1 MNKIMKP
8 SAGIAIRCIHA
19 APGLIVFTVA
29 LCLPVLR
36 REGGFFTSL
45 AWTIAVCGLSLTLVS
60 TTWRT
65 RWQQMGC
72 FLALA
77 LFGQACALQLL
88 YCPPYG
94 VYQRYFFYNQNFFNM
109 SLSPLQGLC
118 LLVLLVQTIVTV
130 LSGRLIWSKVR
141 SLLYQIL
148 SVKHIIIFLLCMI
161 FVCALFSNKLLQ
173 YSLELVLTCWISVV
187 NVLNFLLVVIAI
199 PPETLKNVESWLKR
213 KLSVEH
219 ENEPFPRSLV
229 VFFPWLLA
237 VWVTAM
243 AAVINCGILD
253 RVPHI
258 PDSVAYL
265 FQAKYFSAGHLY
277 LPSPPDYESFLLDQ
291 SVFNDGAKWYGFG
304 FPGWPA
310 ILAIGVLLKV
320 PWLVN
325 PILGGLTVILAYAL
339 VVRLYNRTMANMVVL
354 LLALSPWF
362 LLMSSSFMAHTLLLV
377 LMLSALL
384 AMEKAKTSGRGLWGC
399 IVGVFLGAL
408 FLTRP
413 FEGLLIGV
421 FVGLRALGLG
431 GPRLTSQAIA
441 GLVVATLL
449 VSGLLFGYN
458 YKLTGD
464 PMKTPFEKCMDA
476 RFSPGTDRLGFGPDV
491 GRHDIWP
498 HVDPLPGHGPV
509 DIVINANMNFYKC
522 NFELFGW
529 SFGSLIFVVLFLLLG
544 KLRKSDWYFLFIII
558 AIVVGQSFY
567 WHSGGP
573 DWGAR
578 YWYLILLSLVVL
590 TVRGIQ
596 TLQQRL
602 NYIDSSKLT
611 GTRITAFILVATIV
625 AFINVMP
632 WRCITKYYRYRD
644 MSGDMRR
651 LSKKHNFGHSLVF
664 VKSKASEKEDFAM
677 AFLLNPPTLEG
688 SGTIYALDT
697 GFSHRKKVRQ
707 HFPDRPVYFVGRS
720 PTENDPVRVL
730 SYPVQTNSGK
740 E

>member
-1 MNKIMKP
+1 MNKTIKP
-8 SAGIAIRCIHA
+8 SAGIAIRCMHSV
-19 APGLIVFTVA
+19 PGLIVFTLA

-36 REGGFFTSL
+36 REDGFFTSL
-45 AWTIAVCGLSLTLVS
+45 AWTIAVGGLSLTLVG
-60 TTWRT
+60 TTWKT
-65 RWQQMGC
+65 RWRQMAC

-94 VYQRYFFYNQNFFNM
+94 VYQRYFFYNWGLFNIPLF
-109 SLSPLQGLC
+109 SLQGLC
-118 LLVLLVQTIVTV
+118 LLVLLVQTVVTI
-130 LSGRLIWSKVR
+130 LSGHLIWPKVKT
-141 SLLYQIL
+141 LLYRIF
-148 SVKHIIIFLLCMI
+148 SVTRMIIFLLCMI
-161 FVCALFSNKLLQ
+161 FVYTLLSDKLLH
-173 YSLELVLTCWISVV
+173 YNLELLLTCWISVI
-187 NVLNFLLVVIAI
+187 NVLNLLLVVIAI
-199 PPETLKNVESWLKR
+199 PPETLRNIEFWLKR
-213 KLSVEH
+213 KLSVDREK
-219 ENEPFPRSLV
+219 ESFPRSYAN
-229 VFFPWLLA
+229 FFPWLPA
-237 VWVTAM
+237 VLVTLM

-253 RVPHI
+253 CVPHVH
-258 PDSVAYL
+258 DSVAYL

-277 LPSPPDYESFLLDQ
+277 LPSPPDYDSFLLDQ
-291 SVFNDGAKWYGFG
+291 SVFDDGTKWYGFG

-310 ILAIGVLLKV
+310 ILAIGVLFKV

-325 PILGGLTVILAYAL
+325 PILGGLTVILAHAL

-354 LLALSPWF
+354 LLVFSPWF
-362 LLMSSSFMAHTLLLV
+362 LFMSSSFMAHTLLLV
-377 LMLSALL
+377 WMLSALL
-384 AMEKAKTSGRGLWGC
+384 AMEKAKTSGHILWGC
-399 IVGVFLGAL
+399 IVGIFLGAL

-431 GPRLTSQAIA
+431 GRRLTSKAIA

-464 PMKTPFEKCMDA
+464 PMCTPFEKCMDA
-476 RFSPGTDRLGFGPDV
+476 RFSQGIDRLGFGPNV

-509 DIVINANMNFYKC
+509 DIIINANMNSYMC

-529 SFGSLIFVVLFLLLG
+529 SFGSLIFVVLLLLLG
-544 KLRKSDWYFLFIII
+544 KLRNSDWLFLSIII

-602 NYIDSSKLT
+602 NDIDSSKLT
-611 GTRITAFILVATIV
+611 GTRITAFIIVATMV
-625 AFINVMP
+625 AFVNVMP
-632 WRCITKYYRYRD
+632 WRCLTKYYRYRD
-644 MSGDMRR
+644 MSGDIRR
-651 LSKKHNFGHSLVF
+651 LSKNHNFGHSLVF
-664 VKSKASEKEDFAM
+664 VESKAAEKEDYAM

-688 SGTIYALDT
+688 SGTIYALDA
-697 GFSHRKKVRQ
+697 GFSHRKKLRQ
-707 HFPDRPVYFVGRS
+707 HFPDRPVYSVGRF
-720 PTENDPVRVL
+720 PTENDPIRIL
-730 SYPVQTNSGK
+730 KGPLQTNHD
-740 E
+740 ER